1 MAESKNTVEE
11 IRKKAVEAGMAKQNE
26 DAGGEVEETET
37 ETETVEE
44 DVAPDAAPEMDA
56 AGGAVPPQVVEALE
70 SLPLPAL
77 DAVISEAQRIKAEK
91 QGSDETG
98 GVDAGAPAD
107 MGAAPAMPMPG
118 M

>member
-1 MAESKNTVEE
+1 MADKNYF
-11 IRKKAVEAGMAKQNE
+11 RKKAEGAAHNAMKGE
-26 DAGGEVEETET
+26 DGGEEEVEVEET

-44 DVAPDAAPEMDA
+44 DAAPDEAPMDVGA
-56 AGGAVPPQVVEALE
+56 GAVPPPVVEALE

-91 QGSDETG
+91 QGGDEMG
-98 GVDAGAPAD
+98 GDDMGAGGD
-107 MGAAPAMPMPG
+107 MGAAPPMPMPG

>member
-1 MAESKNTVEE
+1 
-11 IRKKAVEAGMAKQNE
+11 MAKKNYFKEKAEGAAREAMKGE
-26 DAGGEVEETET
+26 DEVEVE

-44 DVAPDAAPEMDA
+44 DVAPDEAPMDA

-91 QGSDETG
+91 QGGDEMG
-98 GVDAGAPAD
+98 GDDMGAGGD
-107 MGAAPAMPMPG
+107 MGAAPPMPMPG